1 MLGETYGNENGAIK
15 TTDVFSKVFL
25 WMFMGLFAT
34 GLISWFTYSS
44 GLIENMLTSN
54 TFTLILIVELAVVI
68 LFSLLFRKLSPSAV
82 AVLFFIYAVV
92 NGVTLG
98 TIYYVYDL
106 TSILYVLFA
115 SAALFAVFAFMG
127 SVLKKDISKIGNL
140 LMGVLIVALIISVI
154 NIFVG
159 NSMIDTVIDW
169 VVLLVF
175 FGVTAWDVQ
184 QIKAMVSSTTGV
196 MQEKLHI
203 YGAMMLYLDFINIF
217 LRLLSIFGKRN
228 D

>member
-54 TFTLILIVELAVVI
+54 TFTLILIVELTVVI
-68 LFSLLFRKLSPSAV
+68 LFSLLFRKISPSAV

-140 LMGVLIVALIISVI
+140 LMGVLIVALIISII

-184 QIKAMVSSTTGV
+184 QIKAMVSSTTGA

-203 YGAMMLYLDFINIF
+203 YSAMMLYLDFINIF

>member
-1 MLGETYGNENGAIK
+1 MLGETYSNENGAIK
-15 TTDVFSKVFL
+15 ISDVFSKVFL

-44 GLIENMLTSN
+44 GLIENMLTGNS
-54 TFTLILIVELAVVI
+54 FALILIVELVVVI

-92 NGVTLG
+92 NGITLG
-98 TIYYVYDL
+98 TIYYVYEL

-115 SAALFAVFAFMG
+115 SAALFGVFAFMG
-127 SVLKKDISKIGNL
+127 NVLKKDISKIGNI

-159 NSMIDTVIDW
+159 NSMIDIAIDW

-175 FGVTAWDVQ
+175 FGVTAWDMQ
-184 QIKAMVSSTTGV
+184 QIKLMVSSTTGE